1 MLALLTT
8 PTGTAAMVLYPP
20 LCNAL
25 GFDTPWTGV
34 MIVDLMVS
42 ADSESFEAI
51 ARAMLAADST
61 KANEAFKRA
70 IDEQIARA
78 QRRLDRIRARAA
90 AVTAKVA

>member
-1 MLALLTT
+1 
-8 PTGTAAMVLYPP
+8 MVLYPP

-34 MIVDLMVS
+34 MLGDLMVS

-61 KANEAFKRA
+61 RRMKRLSA
-70 IDEQIARA
+70 PWMSKSPGRSDALTA
-78 QRRLDRIRARAA
+78 SAPGRRQ
-90 AVTAKVA
+90 